1 MFDFPLMLR
10 VKLPIVDKIYP
21 QRNKFAMSVENK
33 ATGGDSKLDE
43 SPTSRGTPPS
53 LKGPVHKSVHA
64 SYNITLF
71 YCQAK

>member
-1 MFDFPLMLR
+1 
-10 VKLPIVDKIYP
+10 
-21 QRNKFAMSVENK
+21 MSVENK

-71 YCQAK
+71 HCQAK

>member
-33 ATGGDSKLDE
+33 ATGDSKVND
-43 SPTSRGTPPS
+43 SPTDAVKHLITN
-53 LKGPVHKSVHA
+53 KVSVIH
-64 SYNITLF
+64 YFNL
-71 YCQAK
+71 